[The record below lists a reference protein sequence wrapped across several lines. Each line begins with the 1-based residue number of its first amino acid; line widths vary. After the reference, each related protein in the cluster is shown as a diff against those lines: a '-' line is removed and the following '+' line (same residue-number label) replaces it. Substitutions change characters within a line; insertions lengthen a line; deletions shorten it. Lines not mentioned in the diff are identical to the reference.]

1 MPAPHA
7 DHDKSHRRL
16 HHFVGRVRRAVG
28 RITGDRRVEAVGE
41 AEVRAE
47 RPPDVADIRQAEQ
60 DVKRH
65 YVDHE
70 G

>member
-1 MPAPHA
+1 MAASTA
-7 DHDKSHRRL
+7 DHDRSHRKLHQLIGRL
-16 HHFVGRVRRAVG
+16 KRGVG

-41 AEVRAE
+41 AERQAE
-47 RPPDVADIRQAEQ
+47 RSPDPREVRRAEQ

-65 YVDHE
+65 YVEHE